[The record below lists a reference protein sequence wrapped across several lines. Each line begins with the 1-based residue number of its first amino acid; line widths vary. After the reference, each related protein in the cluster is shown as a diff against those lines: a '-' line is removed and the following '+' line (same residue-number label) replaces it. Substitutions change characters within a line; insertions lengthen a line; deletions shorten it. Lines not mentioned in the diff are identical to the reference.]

1 MRKLSATLAG
11 LALAATLSGA
21 LAGPASAAAVTSMPR
36 HHRFQGQDS
45 GDEPGEGRSHYDREA
60 HDDPTLF

>member
-1 MRKLSATLAG
+1 MSKLSTTLAG

-21 LAGPASAAAVTSMPR
+21 LARQASAAPAAPMHR
-36 HHRFQGQDS
+36 HHRYRGQGE
-45 GDEPGEGRSHYDREA
+45 GDRPGEGRSHYDREA